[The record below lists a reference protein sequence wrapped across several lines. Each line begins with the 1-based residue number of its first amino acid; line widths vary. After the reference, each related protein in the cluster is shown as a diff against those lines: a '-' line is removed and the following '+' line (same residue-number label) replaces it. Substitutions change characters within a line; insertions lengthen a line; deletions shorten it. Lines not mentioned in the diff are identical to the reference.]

1 MGNLWHNLRYAAR
14 ALRASPGF
22 TVVTVLTLALGIG
35 ANTAI
40 FSLVYATL
48 LRPLPYRD
56 PGQLMSLGESREQL
70 ANIKMSQVSYPD
82 YLDWRKRVKSFSSIA
97 TYSGDG
103 FTIRIAE
110 EPKNVFATQ
119 VSANFLSTL
128 GVKPLLGRDFVDGDV
143 QTDGLHVAMLSYQ
156 FWQTDFGSDPAV
168 WGGWCRWTTCPR
180 RLWECCR
187 GILSFSTPRRCGCPF
202 IRAAT

>member
-1 MGNLWHNLRYAAR
+1 MGNLWHNLRYATR
-14 ALRASPGF
+14 ALRSSPGF
-22 TVVTVLTLALGIG
+22 MVVTVLTLALGIG

-56 PGQLMSLGESREQL
+56 PGKLMSLGESREQL
-70 ANIKMSQVSYPD
+70 SNIKISQVSYPD

-97 TYSGDG
+97 TYSGDA
-103 FTIRIAE
+103 FTLRVAE

-128 GVKPLLGRDFVDGDV
+128 GVKPLLGRDLVDGDV

-156 FWQTDFGSDPAV
+156 FWQSDFGSDPAV
-168 WGGWCRWTTCPR
+168 IGRVVQVDNMRAQWPT
-180 RLWECCR
+180 LW
-187 GILSFSTPRRCGCPF
+187 
-202 IRAAT
+202 A